1 MRFEGLTDIIKY
13 GSPQCLSTVKNREVI
28 DMANVNKG
36 NALGILAL
44 IGALLMIIGVFVA
57 WITVDVTALG
67 HVVSSEDYTG
77 WSIYSDEMVEDAEY
91 NYAPLVALIAGVVAF
106 FTAVI
111 PIALKNPAVNRVLGV
126 LSLIL
131 GVVALVLM
139 ILFNGQ
145 MDSIS
150 IAGLAS
156 FSVSAAAG
164 FWVSLAGSVLLILGG
179 IVDIAG
185 KYTE

>member
-1 MRFEGLTDIIKY
+1 MRLEGSTDTIKY
-13 GSPQCLSTVKNREVI
+13 GPPQCLSTVKNREVI
-28 DMANVNKG
+28 DMANVSKG

-57 WITVDVTALG
+57 WVDIGFDAIIMSKTT
-67 HVVSSEDYTG
+67 SYTG
-77 WSIYSDEMVEDAEY
+77 WEVYSDEVFEDAEY
-91 NYAPLVALIAGVVAF
+91 NYAPLVTLIAGIVAF

-111 PIALKNPAVNRVLGV
+111 PIALKKPAVNRVLGI

-145 MDSIS
+145 MDSFVVGGHTVAS
-150 IAGLAS
+150 I
-156 FSVSAAAG
+156 SAASG

>member
-1 MRFEGLTDIIKY
+1 M
-13 GSPQCLSTVKNREVI
+13 STVKNREVI
-28 DMANVNKG
+28 DMANISKG

-57 WITVDVTALG
+57 WVDIGFDAIIMSKTT
-67 HVVSSEDYTG
+67 SYTG
-77 WSIYSDEMVEDAEY
+77 WEVYSDEMFEDAEY

>member
-57 WITVDVTALG
+57 WIDVGFDVIIT
-67 HVVSSEDYTG
+67 SKTTSYTG
-77 WSIYSDEMVEDAEY
+77 WEVYSDEMFEDAEY
-91 NYAPLVALIAGVVAF
+91 NYAPLITLIAGIVAF

-111 PIALKNPAVNRVLGV
+111 PIALKKPAVNRVLGV

-156 FSVSAAAG
+156 FSVSAASG

>member
-1 MRFEGLTDIIKY
+1 M
-13 GSPQCLSTVKNREVI
+13 STVKNREVI

-77 WSIYSDEMVEDAEY
+77 WSIYSDEMFEDAEY
-91 NYAPLVALIAGVVAF
+91 NYAPLVTLIAGIVAF

-111 PIALKNPAVNRVLGV
+111 PIALKKPAVNRVLGI

-145 MDSIS
+145 MDSFVVGGHTVAS
-150 IAGLAS
+150 I
-156 FSVSAAAG
+156 SAASG